1 MLHRKLFGL
10 KYTCRNYC
18 FGMTCQK
25 RDTILSLLPCL
36 AWFFSG
42 FGNSYHFAS
51 FPEFFERRARKR
63 TRSPFRRVSFCLVI
77 TSACKGFPA
86 TLLWFFFPSLDHF
99 ESCLY
104 FLSFFLPCTVSS
116 LQWSFERL
124 GLWNGV
130 PFEVS
135 FLFLLKQI
143 ALLVKNVLSQRHSWG
158 RSLSG
163 SLSSPT
169 SLKGLLTLW

>member
-1 MLHRKLFGL
+1 MLHRKLFRL
-10 KYTCRNYC
+10 KYTCRKYC

-36 AWFFSG
+36 GCFFSG

-51 FPEFFERRARKR
+51 FPEFFERRTRKR

-135 FLFLLKQI
+135 FLFLWSKL
-143 ALLVKNVLSQRHSWG
+143 RY
-158 RSLSG
+158 
-163 SLSSPT
+163 
-169 SLKGLLTLW
+169 